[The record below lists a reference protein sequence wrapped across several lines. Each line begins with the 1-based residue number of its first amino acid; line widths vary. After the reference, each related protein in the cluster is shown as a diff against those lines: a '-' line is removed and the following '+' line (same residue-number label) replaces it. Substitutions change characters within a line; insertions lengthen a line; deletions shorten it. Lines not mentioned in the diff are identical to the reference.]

1 MKKVYS
7 QILAFAGILLFA
19 SCTDI
24 NVVTKD
30 TDSNA
35 DTSRMMTFTATHE
48 NNDAA
53 TRAMLNGMTI
63 LWESGDKIKVYN
75 GSSTNEYTV
84 SNADAGSSTGHFTG
98 PSSEAMPT
106 SYTAVYP
113 STAASAVSDGSAT
126 VTLPPTQTATDG
138 SFDKAAA
145 LMMAKTTST
154 DLKFKNALAYI
165 AVTPNFDCEQIVI
178 RSRNSTVP
186 LAGTG
191 TLSYNNG
198 SPSIN
203 ITSNMYFGI
212 KLSGSIK
219 AGKTYY
225 FAVPTLNLAA
235 DQWFIS
241 FFDSNNNVFTRLG
254 NKALNLTR
262 NTITDIGSFDSDAT
276 YWNEDGIVT
285 PDQKVDINMMLDMNG
300 KRYHVIFAKSNLTQ
314 TGLANNE
321 YDYGDYFAWGATE
334 PWYQSVTQNANSI
347 SSINNWKSGKETGY
361 AIGTA
366 PYYTGTSYSKYNSS
380 DGLTYLKKIDDAA
393 ANIIGGE
400 WQIPSKEVWQEL
412 IRQNGTNDIYTRE
425 WQSNYSNNISGYKVT
440 KSTETSLFLP
450 VTGNIINSAWD
461 NKREAHYLSNT
472 GSLNEKNYRLYVSG
486 NIFNPNDNNNRF
498 PGLPIRPVRMIET
511 SLENQWPVGYTRLS
525 YIENNGDNT
534 APIDT
539 KLIISD
545 DTWGARIIVQYT
557 DITQADKYPYG
568 TLTWKKDMTG
578 IDYDTRFY
586 GMGFVKTG
594 SLTPNQWQCG
604 WSQTMINYD
613 KKTEHTFDKAYE
625 FEQNYKNDHKVKMRV
640 SGTDTWE
647 YFNSSKKSG
656 ENTSQE
662 GDIDLSNSRYEF
674 KKPFNSLY
682 IFGIYK
688 STGTDSWKG
697 RIYDLVLSIGDKDAY
712 HFVPAKKDDSNAVGF
727 YDIINGHFYEYQG
740 GIGVE

>member
-113 STAASAVSDGSAT
+113 SSVVSSLSTGSAT

-138 SFDKAAA
+138 SFDKTAA
-145 LMMAKTTST
+145 LMMAETNST
-154 DLKFKNALAYI
+154 VLKFKNALAYI

-241 FFDSNNNVFTRLG
+241 FFDINNNVFTRLG

-314 TGLANNE
+314 TGLANSE

-361 AIGTA
+361 VIGTA
-366 PYYTGTSYSKYNSS
+366 PYYTGTGTSYSKYNSS

-440 KSTETSLFLP
+440 KSAETSLFLP
-450 VTGNIINSAWD
+450 VTGNIINNAWD
-461 NKREAHYLSNT
+461 NKSEAHYLSNT
-472 GSLNEKNYRLYVSG
+472 GSLNEKNYRLYVSE

-511 SLENQWPVGYTRLS
+511 SLENQWPEGYKKLS
-525 YIENNGDNT
+525 YLKNVGDDTN
-534 APIDT
+534 PIDT
-539 KLIISD
+539 KIIISD
-545 DTWGARIIVQYT
+545 DNWGARMKVMYEGSENDT
-557 DITQADKYPYG
+557 YPYG
-568 TLTWKKDMTG
+568 TLTWSKFTPG

-586 GMGFVKTG
+586 GMGL
-594 SLTPNQWQCG
+594 LTNVWNCG
-604 WSQTMINYD
+604 WSQSMIQYSIKYTHSLENI
-613 KKTEHTFDKAYE
+613 YE
-625 FEQNYKNDHKVKMRV
+625 FEQNYKNDKRVKMRIF
-640 SGTDTWE
+640 GTTDWE
-647 YFNSSKKSG
+647 YFNKLAG
-656 ENTSQE
+656 
-662 GDIDLSNSRYEF
+662 
-674 KKPFNSLY
+674 KKPGADINLSESQFDFKRPFNTFK
-682 IFGIYK
+682 IFGFE
-688 STGTDSWKG
+688 TGNTIRIWKG
-697 RIYDLVLSIGDKDAY
+697 RLYDLVLSIGDKDAY
-712 HFVPAKKDDSNAVGF
+712 HFVPARNEDTNAVGL

>member
-1 MKKVYS
+1 
-7 QILAFAGILLFA
+7 
-19 SCTDI
+19 
-24 NVVTKD
+24 
-30 TDSNA
+30 
-35 DTSRMMTFTATHE
+35 
-48 NNDAA
+48 
-53 TRAMLNGMTI
+53 
-63 LWESGDKIKVYN
+63 
-75 GSSTNEYTV
+75 
-84 SNADAGSSTGHFTG
+84 
-98 PSSEAMPT
+98 
-106 SYTAVYP
+106 
-113 STAASAVSDGSAT
+113 
-126 VTLPPTQTATDG
+126 
-138 SFDKAAA
+138 
-145 LMMAKTTST
+145 MMAKTTST

-165 AVTPNFDCEQIVI
+165 AVTPTFNCEQIVI
-178 RSRNSTVP
+178 RSRNSNVP

-198 SPSIN
+198 LPSIT
-203 ITSNMYFGI
+203 ITSNKYFGI

-225 FAVPTLNLAA
+225 IAVPTLKLTA

-241 FFDSNNNVFTRLG
+241 FFDSNNNVYTRLG
-254 NKALNLTR
+254 NKELNLTR
-262 NTITDIGSFDSDAT
+262 NTIIDIGSFDAT
-276 YWNEDGIVT
+276 AGYWSPDGIVT
-285 PDQKVDINMMLDMNG
+285 DDQKLDMNMTLNING
-300 KRYHVIFAKSNLTQ
+300 KNYKVIFAKSNLTQ
-314 TGLANNE
+314 TGLATHE
-321 YDYGDYFAWGATE
+321 YDFGDYFAWGATE
-334 PWYQSVTQNANSI
+334 PWYESVTSTT
-347 SSINNWKSGKETGY
+347 INNWKTGKESGY
-361 AIGTA
+361 VIGTA
-366 PYYTGTSYSKYNSS
+366 PYYSGSGTAYSKYYSN
-380 DGLTYLKKIDDAA
+380 DGLTLLKKIDDAA
-393 ANIIGGE
+393 TTILGGE
-400 WQIPSKEVWQEL
+400 WQIPPKEVWEEL
-412 IRQNGTNDIYTRE
+412 AKKNGDQYANAWNWKTKNGI
-425 WQSNYSNNISGYKVT
+425 NGYSIT
-440 KSTETSLFLP
+440 KSDNTLFLP
-450 VTGNIINSAWD
+450 AALFINGQAYGGTS
-461 NKREAHYLSNT
+461 EARYWSNT
-472 GSLNEKNYRLYVSG
+472 GNHSENCYRFSFSKTSIDPAV
-486 NIFNPNDNNNRF
+486 N
-498 PGLPIRPVRMIET
+498 LPRIYGFSIRPVCMIET
-511 SLENQWPVGYTRLS
+511 NNANVWPVGYTRLS

-594 SLTPNQWQCG
+594 PLTPNQWQCG

-613 KKTEHTFDKAYE
+613 IKTEHTFDKAYE

-647 YFNSSKKSG
+647 YFNSSKKPG

-712 HFVPAKKDDSNAVGF
+712 HFVPAKKDDSSAVGF
-727 YDIINGHFYEYQG
+727 YDIINGKFYEYKG